1 LPIGGKDVTDAP
13 TERAG
18 EGALGKLR
26 QRKVV
31 QWGLAYAAAAWT
43 ILQVIEFLGETY
55 AWPPAIRQIATPA
68 LGFGLFFVL
77 VLAWYHGDKGE
88 QKFSRPELAI
98 LGTLLAVTAGALW
111 WYLSQLDERA
121 WEADT
126 GLPDIKHVAPTDAPS
141 VAVLPFVNMSSD
153 PEQEYFSDGL
163 SEEILNALARIPGL
177 YVPARTSSFQFK
189 GKSGDVAKFAAMLGV
204 ATVLEGSVRKAGSR
218 VRITAQLVNAAD
230 GYHLWSQTY
239 DRDLKDIFAVQEEIS
254 KSIAEALRIR
264 LTAQQ
269 SLKATAAQP
278 TTNMDAYEAYL
289 LGRYELKK
297 RRPAA
302 VAAAIAHFEK
312 AVALDPQF
320 ADAYGEMAYALMIT
334 GKEYLPTAEEKALSR
349 RYLDKALA
357 LGPDRPAVLAA
368 AGYRIVFDTPMS
380 VHRYD
385 ENGQLNP
392 EVRVQLEKAL
402 DFFDRA
408 LAANP
413 SDVNVWN
420 WRQNVLEGLGRP
432 VDHMESTAEALKRD
446 PLSVRALKSRIYA
459 LEARGFRSESVPL
472 LERLS
477 SIDPASAAS
486 VRVDFA
492 WKDGD
497 NAEAARQLLLKFD
510 NEGAFDVDTAQMF
523 GGLLIFF
530 GLRDEAFKV
539 GAEAHDAGGFAFL
552 HWGLAEFQT
561 AADMLS
567 AQITEDQLG
576 YACSSGHAYYLAGD
590 FVRSERDLDK
600 CWRWGVPML
609 GVGGARLVLAA
620 DAARRQGHDDKAR
633 KYIGW
638 LKTELDKA
646 ERNDVIPDRFL
657 LVMYHAYL
665 GDMSRAAEYLVP
677 AVMKEDFWFEAPHL
691 AVLGDLTK
699 RPDYRRAVEQR
710 KVELARQREQFL
722 HMLCGPNPV
731 STKYQ
736 PLPETCRGVQRA
748 N

>member
-1 LPIGGKDVTDAP
+1 MPIGGKDVTEAP

-43 ILQVIEFLGETY
+43 ILQVIEYLGETY
-55 AWPPAIRQIATPA
+55 AWPPAIRQIAAIA
-68 LGFGLFFVL
+68 LPLGVLFVL
-77 VLAWYHGDKGE
+77 VVAWYHGDKGE
-88 QKFSRPELAI
+88 QKVSLAEI
-98 LGTLLAVTAGALW
+98 GILAVFASAVAGALW
-111 WYLSQLDERA
+111 WYVSQLDRRA

-189 GKSGDVAKFAAMLGV
+189 GKSGDVAKFAALLGV
-204 ATVLEGSVRKAGSR
+204 ATVLEGSVRKAGDR
-218 VRITAQLVNAAD
+218 VRITAQLVNAKD
-230 GYHLWSQTY
+230 GYHVWSQTY
-239 DRDLKDIFAVQEEIS
+239 DRELKDIFAIQEEIAT
-254 KSIAEALRIR
+254 SIAEALKIR

-269 SLKATAAQP
+269 RVAASMVPP

-302 VAAAIAHFEK
+302 VAAAIAHFER

-320 ADAYGEMAYALMIT
+320 ADAYGDLAYALMIT
-334 GKEYLPTAEEKALSR
+334 GKEYQPTTAEKALSR
-349 RYLDKALA
+349 EYLDKALA

-368 AGYRIVFDTPMS
+368 AGNRIIFDAPWS

-385 ENGQLNP
+385 ENGRLKP
-392 EVRVQLEKAL
+392 EVRVQLETAL
-402 DFFDRA
+402 DYFDRA
-408 LAANP
+408 LAASP
-413 SDVNVWN
+413 SDVNVWF

-432 VDHMESTAEALKRD
+432 VDPMASTAEALKRD
-446 PLSVRALKSRIYA
+446 PLSVRALKNRIYA
-459 LEARGFRSESVPL
+459 FEARGLRPDAVPL
-472 LERLS
+472 VERLS
-477 SIDPASAAS
+477 SIDPASAS
-486 VRVDFA
+486 WVRADFA
-492 WKDGD
+492 LKDGD
-497 NAEAARQLLLKFD
+497 AAEAARQYLLKFD
-510 NEGAFDVDTAQMF
+510 NEGAFDVDTAQML
-523 GGLLIFF
+523 GGLLVFF
-530 GLRDEAFKV
+530 GLRDEAFRV

-552 HWGLAEFQT
+552 YWGLGEFRR
-561 AADMLS
+561 AADLLS
-567 AQITEDQLG
+567 AQITDDQLG

-590 FVRSERDLDK
+590 FERTERDLDQ
-600 CWRWGVPML
+600 CWKWGVPML

-620 DAARRQGHDDKAR
+620 DAARRLGHEDKAR

-638 LKTELDKA
+638 LEQEFDKA
-646 ERNDVIPDRFL
+646 EREGVIPESYL

-699 RPDYRRAVEQR
+699 RPDYRRAVEKR
-710 KVELARQREQFL
+710 KVELARQREQLL

-731 STKYQ
+731 SKKYQ
-736 PLPETCRGVQRA
+736 PLPETCRGVRRA